1 MRMNYVLDTCDLQG
15 AARFWSAALGMRAA
29 ERDHSPYLTLSDPEG
44 RFPPL
49 LLQQVPEPKQGKNRM
64 HLDLHVEDARAETER
79 LTGLGARVLR
89 PFFEEEG
96 YLLVVLADP
105 EGNEF
110 CVIEPLDDR

>member
-1 MRMNYVLDTCDLQG
+1 MNYVLDTSDLCE
-15 AARFWSAALGMRAA
+15 AARFWSAVLGMRAA
-29 ERDHSPYLTLSDPEG
+29 ERDDSPYLTLSDPEG

-49 LLQQVPEPKQGKNRM
+49 LLQEVPEPKQGKNRM
-64 HLDLHVEDARAETER
+64 HIDLHVEDARAETER
-79 LTGLGARVLR
+79 LTGIGARVLR

-110 CVIEPLDDR
+110 CVIEPLHA

>member
-1 MRMNYVLDTCDLQG
+1 MRMNYVLDTCDLHE

-29 ERDHSPYLTLSDPEG
+29 ERGHAPYLTLSDPEG
-44 RFPPL
+44 LVPPL

-64 HLDLHVEDARAETER
+64 HLDLHVEDAEAER
-79 LTGLGARVLR
+79 LTGLGARTLG
-89 PFFEEEG
+89 PFFEEDG

-110 CVIEPLDDR
+110 CVIEALGDR